1 MNKMTCLND
10 NLIKVIGANEK
21 NKYRPLRYASE
32 EIRFSIYFKHLFIL
46 FSLHL
51 PYDIDQP
58 LIQVESDPRNK
69 SVPILEPF

>member
-21 NKYRPLRYASE
+21 INTGRYDMLQRKFGLVYIS
-32 EIRFSIYFKHLFIL
+32 SI
-46 FSLHL
+46 SLHL